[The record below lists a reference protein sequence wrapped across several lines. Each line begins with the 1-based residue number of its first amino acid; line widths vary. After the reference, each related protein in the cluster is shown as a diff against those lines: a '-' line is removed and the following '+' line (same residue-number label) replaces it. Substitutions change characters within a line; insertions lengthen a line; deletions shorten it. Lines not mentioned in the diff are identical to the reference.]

1 MDDNQ
6 DRTSWNHFREVQAK
20 ETARREAV
28 SRMDTQKIFPV
39 IRKLPRQE
47 RPFET
52 GRSAKESVQDEVEDR
67 LRDASLWVKGKPNSW
82 TTTSSWMGKHGR

>member
-1 MDDNQ
+1 
-6 DRTSWNHFREVQAK
+6 
-20 ETARREAV
+20 
-28 SRMDTQKIFPV
+28 MDTQKIFPV

-82 TTTSSWMGKHGR
+82 TTPLVDGQTWKMSARRPQGGSRELSRHQDGCKQG